1 MTTTTGRPP
10 RIDPR
15 LQERRIAV
23 KRDEGRRRLR
33 FIVTSLVVVA
43 LAAAAAG
50 ATRSKL
56 LDVDILE
63 VTGAAH
69 VAPDT
74 VLHAAG
80 LARGDLMIDVD
91 AGAAAHRIERLSWV
105 DRAEVRRDWPGTVR
119 VRVIE
124 RRAAAA
130 VPTRAGWATVDASG
144 RVLERAADPP
154 AGLAV
159 VIDTPPIDGG
169 RVPARLL
176 DALTVA
182 AALPERLLTRVPAV
196 ALRGG
201 GLELPLQPSGVVR
214 FGGPDHLAEKLT
226 ALETLLDRV
235 EGPVAVI
242 DVRVPDAPVLTR
254 G

>member
-1 MTTTTGRPP
+1 MTATTRP

-33 FIVTSLVVVA
+33 FLVVSVVVVA
-43 LAAAAAG
+43 LGAGLAG
-50 ATRSKL
+50 ATRSPL
-56 LDVDILE
+56 LDVDLIE
-63 VTGAAH
+63 VTGAEH
-69 VAPDT
+69 VAADT
-74 VLHAAG
+74 VLHTAN
-80 LARGDLMIDVD
+80 LQRGDLMVDVD
-91 AGAAAHRIERLSWV
+91 TGAAARRIERLSWV
-105 DRAEVRRDWPGTVR
+105 ARAEVRRQWPGTLE

-130 VPTRAGWATVDASG
+130 IPVTGGWATVDAAG
-144 RVLERAADPP
+144 RILERGTDAP
-154 AGLAV
+154 AGLGV
-159 VIDTPPIDGG
+159 VDVPPLRGG
-169 RVPARLL
+169 QVPARLR

-182 AALPERLLTRVPAV
+182 AAIPPRLLERVPRVIPRAD
-196 ALRGG
+196 
-201 GLELPLQPSGVVR
+201 GLELPLQPGGVVR
-214 FGGPDHLAEKLT
+214 FGGPDQLGEKLI

-235 EGPVAVI
+235 DGPVAVI

>member
-1 MTTTTGRPP
+1 MTATTKPP

-33 FIVTSLVVVA
+33 FIGISLGVVA
-43 LAAAAAG
+43 LGAAAAG
-50 ATRSKL
+50 ATRTPL
-56 LDVDILE
+56 LDVDLIE
-63 VTGAAH
+63 VTGAKH
-69 VAPDT
+69 VAAST
-74 VLHAAG
+74 VLRTGG
-80 LARGDLMIDVD
+80 LARGDLMVDIDPGAV
-91 AGAAAHRIERLSWV
+91 AGRIQRLSWV
-105 DRAEVRRDWPGTVR
+105 DRAEVRREWPGTIR

-124 RRAAAA
+124 RVAAAA
-130 VPTRAGWATVDASG
+130 VPAKGGWATVDARG
-144 RVLERAADPP
+144 RVLERTVDPP
-154 AGLAV
+154 AGLGV
-159 VIDTPPIDGG
+159 VTDVPPLEGD

-182 AALPERLLTRVPAV
+182 AAIPQRLLERVPAV
-196 ALRGG
+196 VVRPG
-201 GLELPLQPSGVVR
+201 GLELPLQPGGVVR
-214 FGGPDHLAEKLT
+214 FGGPDRVGEKLT